1 MTGLEMMIA
10 KELVTWG
17 AKMFFDAVQNDNN
30 NLSADQAKVFSQNAM
45 GELSE
50 QAQKAILHNLPK
62 HFKL

>member
-17 AKMFFDAVQNDNN
+17 AKMFFDAVQNENN
-30 NLSADQAKVFSQNAM
+30 NLSADQAKVFSKNAM